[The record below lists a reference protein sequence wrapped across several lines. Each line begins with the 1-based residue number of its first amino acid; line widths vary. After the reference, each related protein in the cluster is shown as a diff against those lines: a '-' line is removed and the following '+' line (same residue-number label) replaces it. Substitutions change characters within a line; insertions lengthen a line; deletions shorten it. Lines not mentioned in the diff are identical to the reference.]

1 MVIYNYSKEGDNMK
15 DQRKNRI
22 EQALNLRG
30 MKRIELADKT
40 GISRPTISNWINQKY
55 QPKQESLMKMAQV
68 LDVSEMWLAGYDVP
82 MERPVE
88 QKKSDELVQLIHSMR
103 TDEDLKNLFLSICSL
118 TNEQRKTIKSL
129 VNELS
134 KVNSL
139 H

>member
-1 MVIYNYSKEGDNMK
+1 MK

>member
-1 MVIYNYSKEGDNMK
+1 MENYARIDSVA
-15 DQRKNRI
+15 NRLR
-22 EQALNLRG
+22 EAMYKAEKSQADLSR
-30 MKRIELADKT
+30 ET
-40 GISRPTISNWINQKY
+40 GISKATLSRYLSGQFE
-55 QPKQESLMKMAQV
+55 PKQIAVNKMAV
-68 LDVSEMWLAGYDVP
+68 ALNVAEMWLWGCDVP

-118 TNEQRKTIKSL
+118 TGEQRKTIKSL